1 METKD
6 VFSFVSE
13 KERGR
18 THGALHG
25 GKEKLL
31 LILSPNTEIYL
42 FLFFVFM
49 CGSGL
54 AIYSPLNFI
63 SDFVKW

>member
-1 METKD
+1 M
-6 VFSFVSE
+6 
-13 KERGR
+13 
-18 THGALHG
+18 HGALCSA
-25 GKEKLL
+25 KEKTL
-31 LILSPNTEIYL
+31 LILSIITGIFL

-54 AIYSPLNFI
+54 AVYSPLNFI